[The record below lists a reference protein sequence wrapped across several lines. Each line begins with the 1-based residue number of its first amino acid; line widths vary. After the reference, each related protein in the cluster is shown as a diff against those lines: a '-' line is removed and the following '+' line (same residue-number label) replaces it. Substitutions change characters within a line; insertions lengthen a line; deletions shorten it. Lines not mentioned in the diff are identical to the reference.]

1 MPEGDTIF
9 RAATTLRPVMEGG
22 RIDDARIRD
31 RQFEV
36 ERIVGRT
43 VVGVEARGKHLLM
56 HIESR
61 VESRES
67 TTGEDSLERVPA
79 ASPLPSPPLQGEGA
93 GGNTPGQRPGLQ
105 ASVLHSHMGMTGS
118 WHVYH
123 PGQAWLKPAHYAS
136 LWLSINNL
144 EVICFSPKQ
153 LELLSADQFR
163 RHPHL
168 QRLGPDLLAESFD
181 EGAAVARFRTRN
193 ELPIGEAVMNQTLVC
208 GIGNIYKSEVLFL
221 MHFDPFT
228 AVSQFSD
235 EELRDMLATARRLM
249 QRNCGGPR
257 RTTRVDNSGSLLWVY
272 GQSGR
277 PCPKCGTLIQLRRQG
292 EAGRTTCWCPDCQPG
307 R

>member
-9 RAATTLRPVMEGG
+9 RTATTLRPVMEGG
-22 RIDDARIRD
+22 RIEGARIRD

-43 VVGVEARGKHLLM
+43 VTGVEARGKHLLM
-56 HIESR
+56 HL
-61 VESRES
+61 RE
-67 TTGEDSLERVPA
+67 GEAPAEPKAAGDARLGGSLA
-79 ASPLPSPPLQGEGA
+79 LPI
-93 GGNTPGQRPGLQ
+93 TR
-105 ASVLHSHMGMTGS
+105 VLHSHMGMTGS

-163 RHPHL
+163 RHPHI

-181 EGAAVARFRTRN
+181 ETAAVARFRTRN
-193 ELPIGEAVMNQTLVC
+193 DFPIGEAVMNQTLVC

-221 MHFDPFT
+221 MQFDPF
-228 AVSQFSD
+228 APVSRFTDD
-235 EELRDMLATARRLM
+235 ELARMLATARRLM
-249 QRNCGGPR
+249 QRNCGGPH
-257 RTTRVDNSGSLLWVY
+257 RTTRVGGGPGSLWVY
-272 GQSGR
+272 GKSGR
-277 PCPKCGTLIQLRRQG
+277 PCPKCGTVIQLRRQG
-292 EAGRTTCWCPDCQPG
+292 EAGRTTCWCPACQPS